1 MFLFNYWI
9 DLNGMVKSWNSL
21 QQVMVDGGD
30 GARFYGVQARF
41 AQQQVDASVFHD
53 TVIGYYQNL
62 SGLV

>member
-1 MFLFNYWI
+1 
-9 DLNGMVKSWNSL
+9 MVKSWNSL